1 MGSSL
6 KPRRNLIGEREKLLK
21 KAELAEGISNFR
33 EAILSYQLLAEISKE
48 LGEFETARQFLERIM
63 ELKRRYQ
70 RVKRR
75 SLQERKIRLSET
87 EQLELND
94 QAKRALEIA
103 IIAEEEQ
110 RWEDAMQSYKLVVA
124 KNYEL
129 GDSERAM
136 AFEEK
141 IMEIKR
147 RVE

>member
-70 RVKRR
+70 LVKRR

>member
-21 KAELAEGISNFR
+21 KAELAEGISNFG

-48 LGEFETARQFLERIM
+48 LGEFESARQFLERIM

-70 RVKRR
+70 RVKKR

-87 EQLELND
+87 EQLELID
-94 QAKRALEIA
+94 QANRALEIA

-129 GDSERAM
+129 GDSERAR

>member
-21 KAELAEGISNFR
+21 KAELAEGISDFQ
-33 EAILSYQLLAEISKE
+33 EAILNYQLLAEISKE